1 MLRRLWGAGR
11 ANIAAV
17 AGAQGVLRAARGAGP
32 PATLPGKPE
41 PGAAI
46 QPPTVVFFRRF
57 SGYSPLVFPFFP
69 PRARAALG
77 LPAGWCR
84 GILRPPSPT

>member
-1 MLRRLWGAGR
+1 MLWRLWGAGR

-57 SGYSPLVFPFFP
+57 SGYS
-69 PRARAALG
+69 
-77 LPAGWCR
+77 
-84 GILRPPSPT
+84 